1 MNAEPKMAA
10 GSLQI
15 GNSAAAPLQ
24 LACMEIWGGNTFVNS
39 PVELPGLHGW
49 IHSKPLEPATSGGD
63 VYYLSVCSNGFLSRI
78 VLADVAGHGQGIGP
92 VAVELRDLVRKHINT
107 MDQSDL
113 MRGINE
119 AFGDSAEDTTQYAT
133 ATVLGYYSETRD
145 LVFANAGH
153 PPVLWYSA
161 AKGTWDWLQEQSS
174 RPEEL
179 LEGLPLGL
187 IPGTRYIQSAIRLGQ
202 GDRLILYTDG
212 VTECVDEQG
221 NELGYEG
228 LLGLVRNLVVRDP
241 AAMGADL
248 LSAIE
253 SYAASAP
260 LADDFT
266 ILILNS

>member
-1 MNAEPKMAA
+1 
-10 GSLQI
+10 
-15 GNSAAAPLQ
+15 
-24 LACMEIWGGNTFVNS
+24 MEIWGGNTFINS

-49 IHSKPLEPATSGGD
+49 VHSKPLEPATSGGD
-63 VYYLSVCSNGFLSRI
+63 VYYLSVCSAGFLSRI

-92 VAVELRDLVRKHINT
+92 VAVELRDLVRKHIST

-119 AFGDSAEDTTQYAT
+119 AFGGSAMDTTQYAT
-133 ATVLGYYSETRD
+133 AAVLGYYSETRD

-161 AKGTWDWLQEQSS
+161 TKGTWDWLHEDSS
-174 RPEEL
+174 RTEEL

-187 IPGTRYIQSAIRLGQ
+187 IAGTKYSQSAVRLGQ

-212 VTECVDEQG
+212 VTECVDAEG
-221 NELGYEG
+221 SELGYQG

-241 AAMGADL
+241 ASMGADL
-248 LSAIE
+248 LSAIG
-253 SYAASAP
+253 SYAATAA

-266 ILILNS
+266 IMILSS

>member
-1 MNAEPKMAA
+1 MNADPRMAA
-10 GSLQI
+10 NSLQI
-15 GNSAAAPLQ
+15 GNSQVPPLQ
-24 LACMEIWGGNTFVNS
+24 LACMEIWGGNTFINS

-63 VYYLSVCSNGFLSRI
+63 VYYLSVCSAGCLSRI

-119 AFGDSAEDTTQYAT
+119 AFGGSAADITQYAT
-133 ATVLGYYSETRD
+133 AAVLGYYSETRD

-153 PPVLWYSA
+153 PPVLWYCASA
-161 AKGTWDWLQEQSS
+161 GKWDWLHEQTS

-187 IPGTRYIQSAIRLGQ
+187 IAGTKYSQSAVRLGQ
-202 GDRLILYTDG
+202 EDRLIIYTDG
-212 VTECVDEQG
+212 VTETEDDKG
-221 NELGYEG
+221 NELGYHG
-228 LLGLVRNLVVRDP
+228 LLALARNLLVRDP
-241 AAMGADL
+241 ASMGADL

-253 SYAASAP
+253 SFAGTSP
-260 LADDFT
+260 VADDFT
-266 ILILNS
+266 ILILSS